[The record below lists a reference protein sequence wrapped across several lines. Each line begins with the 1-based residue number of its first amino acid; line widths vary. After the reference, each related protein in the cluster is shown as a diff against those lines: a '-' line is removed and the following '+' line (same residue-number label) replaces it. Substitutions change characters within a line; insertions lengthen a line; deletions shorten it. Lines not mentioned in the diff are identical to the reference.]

1 MEERNKNERA
11 QKTIPT
17 DPHTI
22 EFQVPSKR
30 MHERTKHRAQLNG
43 MRINKTFW
51 IFTIFSIDY
60 YVLTLLHWESKTLSA
75 PNSIKM
81 FISSWIVFFH
91 SHVKEFFYLS
101 IRWGVCVSMQVYVFM
116 QFLPV
121 IFPFIFLLHPFYCS
135 SFLFISRFLS
145 HFLAFPIVVSSIPNH
160 LMWLIQ
166 FSYLQ
171 FYYLIREFENR
182 NHLMARPHFSM
193 REKNSD
199 NDIHSIKM
207 RNGVST
213 RMEALWETEFFQL

>member
-1 MEERNKNERA
+1 
-11 QKTIPT
+11 
-17 DPHTI
+17 
-22 EFQVPSKR
+22 
-30 MHERTKHRAQLNG
+30 

-51 IFTIFSIDY
+51 MFTIFSIDY

-145 HFLAFPIVVSSIPNH
+145 HFLAFSNCCVLDAKPLNVINSILISTVLLFNTRIVIIW
-160 LMWLIQ
+160 WLV
-166 FSYLQ
+166 
-171 FYYLIREFENR
+171 LISLCERKIVTMTYT
-182 NHLMARPHFSM
+182 L
-193 REKNSD
+193 
-199 NDIHSIKM
+199 
-207 RNGVST
+207 
-213 RMEALWETEFFQL
+213 